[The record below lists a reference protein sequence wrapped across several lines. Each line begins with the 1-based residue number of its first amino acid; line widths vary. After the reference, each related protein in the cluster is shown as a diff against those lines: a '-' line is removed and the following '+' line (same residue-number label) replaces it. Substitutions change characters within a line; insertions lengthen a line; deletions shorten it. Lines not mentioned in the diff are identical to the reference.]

1 MNSLRKKVTEISDKF
16 RFEVMTTEL
25 KHLIEKELIDFINDT
40 FPNIGIID
48 KYIVIE
54 NAEIDNSKFSVIL
67 TENFKNDFI
76 KHYPEE
82 FI

>member
-67 TENFKNDFI
+67 TENFKNELI